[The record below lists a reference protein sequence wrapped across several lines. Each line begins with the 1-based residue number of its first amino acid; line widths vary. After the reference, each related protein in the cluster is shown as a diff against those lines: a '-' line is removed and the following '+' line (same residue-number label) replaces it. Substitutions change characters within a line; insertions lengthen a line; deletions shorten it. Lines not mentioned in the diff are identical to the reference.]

1 MTGRYAA
8 TTEVTSSRSKA
19 EIEATVE
26 RYGASQFVSG
36 WHTEGKAVIGFTIES
51 RQVKF
56 ILTLPQRDDKQ
67 FTEYTSRGKLWA
79 REPSAAAKLYDQS
92 VRQKWRALALVIKAK
107 LEAVESG
114 IAVFDDEFMANIV
127 LPNGQLVSEQVRP
140 AIANAY
146 ATGKMPPLLPDHS
159 K

>member
-1 MTGRYAA
+1 MSGRFAA
-8 TTEVTSSRSKA
+8 STEVTSSRSKA
-19 EIEATVE
+19 EIESTVE
-26 RYGASQFVSG
+26 RYGASQFISG
-36 WHTEGKAVIGFTIES
+36 WHTDGKAVIRFTIEG

-56 ILTLPQRDDKQ
+56 ILTLPMRDQKQ

-79 REPSAAAKLYDQS
+79 REPSAAAKLYDQA

-107 LEAVESG
+107 LESVESG

-140 AIANAY
+140 AIASAY
-146 ATGKMPPLLPDHS
+146 ASGTMPPLLPDYS